1 MQNQQ
6 LLACDRVSYTT
17 DRGSILSDISF
28 DLNIGD
34 ILTIIGP
41 NGGGKTTLA
50 KMILGILSPSSG
62 HIIRKKNLSIGYTPQ
77 RINLNQLVP
86 ITVKEFLFFYGS
98 VDYTHNESKRILEE
112 SKIDHILDKQIYS
125 LSGGELQRILFA
137 RALLKDPELLILDE
151 PIQGLDVVGQK
162 DFYFRL
168 EQLRSKRNKTII
180 MISHDLHTVMSASDK
195 VICLNHTVHCLG
207 KPCDVKSHKSY
218 HKFFSLDEVELI
230 SAYKHEHKAKKNG

>member
-6 LLACDRVSYTT
+6 LLTCDEVSYST
-17 DRGSILSDISF
+17 DRGSILSNISF

-34 ILTIIGP
+34 ILTVIGP

-50 KMILGILSPSSG
+50 KIILGILSPSSG
-62 HIIRKKNLSIGYTPQ
+62 KITKKPNISIGYTPQ

-86 ITVKEFLFFYGS
+86 ITVKQFLFLYGS
-98 VDYTHNESKRILEE
+98 CDSTESKQILEE
-112 SKIDHILDKQIYS
+112 SKIDHILDKQIYN
-125 LSGGELQRILFA
+125 LSGGELQRVLFA
-137 RALLKDPELLILDE
+137 RVLLKNPDLLILDE
-151 PIQGLDVVGQK
+151 PIQGLDVLGQK

-180 MISHDLHTVMSASDK
+180 MISHDLHTVMSSSDK
-195 VICLNHTVHCLG
+195 VICLNHTIHCLG

-218 HKFFSLDEVELI
+218 HKFFNLDKTDLI
-230 SAYKHEHKAKKNG
+230 SAYKHEHKEKKHG